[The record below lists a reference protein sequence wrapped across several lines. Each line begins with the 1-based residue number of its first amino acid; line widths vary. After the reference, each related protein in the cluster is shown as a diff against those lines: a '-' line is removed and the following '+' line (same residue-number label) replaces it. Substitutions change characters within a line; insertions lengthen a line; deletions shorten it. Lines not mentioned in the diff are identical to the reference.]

1 MIKLKPNNEKV
12 SKKNKNKIPR
22 SIAKQTNS
30 KESNEKR
37 SKVEE
42 KSKKKNTLYKSTL
55 NIIQQQ
61 LHQSIIQYK

>member
-1 MIKLKPNNEKV
+1 VRRSQKE
-12 SKKNKNKIPR
+12 NKNKISI

-37 SKVEE
+37 SKVG
-42 KSKKKNTLYKSTL
+42 KNLKKNTLYKSTL

-61 LHQSIIQYK
+61 LHQSIIQYE

>member
-37 SKVEE
+37 SKVG
-42 KSKKKNTLYKSTL
+42 KNLKKNTLYKSTL

>member
-1 MIKLKPNNEKV
+1 MRRSQKE
-12 SKKNKNKIPR
+12 NKNKISI

-37 SKVEE
+37 SKVG
-42 KSKKKNTLYKSTL
+42 KNLKKNTLYKSTL

-61 LHQSIIQYK
+61 LHQSIIQYE

>member
-37 SKVEE
+37 SKVGE
-42 KSKKKNTLYKSTL
+42 KSKKKIHYMN
-55 NIIQQQ
+55 
-61 LHQSIIQYK
+61 LH